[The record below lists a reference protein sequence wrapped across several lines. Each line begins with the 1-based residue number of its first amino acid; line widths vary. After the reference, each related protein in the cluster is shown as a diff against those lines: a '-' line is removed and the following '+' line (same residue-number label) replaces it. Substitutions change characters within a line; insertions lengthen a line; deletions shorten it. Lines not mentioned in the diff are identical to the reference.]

1 MNKTQTRVAREDKL
15 ARSLSALRRVQ
26 ADLKETGLTLAIM
39 SDEVKVNLNLI
50 EKILADLLEDV
61 EDGEP
66 VVEMN
71 VYNISG
77 VTR

>member
-50 EKILADLLEDV
+50 EKILADLMEDV

-77 VTR
+77 VTL